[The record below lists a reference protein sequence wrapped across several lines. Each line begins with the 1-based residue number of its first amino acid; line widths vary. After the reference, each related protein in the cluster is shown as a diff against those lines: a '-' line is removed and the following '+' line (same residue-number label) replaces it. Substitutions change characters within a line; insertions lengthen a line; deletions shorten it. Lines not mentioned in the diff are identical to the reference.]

1 MRFSHNRLNACR
13 FPWIGILVAVLTVAG
28 IALAVPARNA
38 ARVARSAGIASDHV
52 PLEMRWLD
60 INTFKCPITNYGFIG
75 NNNAEN
81 RAGGEWPS
89 GSGEYYLYGGGIWI
103 GGTVDQ
109 GPFTE
114 TIGANTV
121 YSFKPSTTNP
131 LGWAGLGGTA
141 GSRAILTDPRA
152 VIGYEPSGG
161 TAEMAPLTKVF
172 FSTESDWPLAA
183 KTAILD
189 TYTEYDDQD
198 PQRWNTGTGS
208 NSGKDTG
215 KWSGTPTAST
225 IATYGLGVKVKQTT
239 YSWNYSNNSDI
250 HFVVYD
256 VENVRTD
263 NKTINNCFVG
273 VVSDPDIGS
282 EAADDMA
289 GFDASRN
296 LGYAYDSDF
305 SEAEF
310 GGVPGFIG
318 YRFLKSPIAEHDIDK
333 NGDGVIDNNP
343 VLINSVPVT
352 DIRAGQ
358 QIGLHAYKIFGRIAG
373 DPANEWE
380 WYMTMAGHNFRE
392 DQNQV
397 YQPFDLSNTPEDQRF
412 LQTTGPFTLK
422 PGQPVQIVVAMMVA
436 KAAGVAGD
444 PVSTRVTELQR
455 VSDVAQSIYDH
466 NFLLPVPPKAP
477 TLTARAGDRKVYLSW
492 DTAAETTADPFYTVA
507 SDASGSLYDPK
518 YKQFDFEGYR
528 VWKSLTGRP
537 DDWTLLADFD
547 KRSVVPRDASI
558 TVQAGAYAGTVTY
571 DAATTED
578 YFLHYGGT
586 SLFNG
591 HEFVVMMDGAT
602 KKMKVYDVG
611 LDGLEIPCNTYADGM
626 DWWYEVGD
634 NSQFELFDSNLNYLS
649 ADSTLNANGTYDEYV
664 PGMIMY
670 LAGMAIQ
677 FDNVPA
683 PAGNVIWHIMPSQEA
698 DYGANTTVAHSYVDE
713 NLTNGKTYF
722 YAVTSYDFQLS
733 SPRSLESGKSLSQ
746 AAVVPRSEPNGMT
759 NPAASAVTHSF
770 GSSDGVTTVEVVDPS
785 AVTGHT
791 YQVGFHSN
799 GKWFVR
805 DANKAAGVDTV
816 VNNVV
821 NQTGGFDYPIVDGVK
836 VSVVGPSIGIESSKY
851 TPSANK
857 WFVERAAGYEVMT
870 GVDWG
875 WGTTVT
881 GADYARIEVR
891 FNGGSTRAPVYVRGA
906 SPSYSYQGAGTIPA
920 EIWDVTNNRRL
931 AAAFVEQNGVASRDG
946 IWTPST
952 APDGGR
958 EYLFIFAQTYDP
970 DTTSAQWA
978 FYKSKSIYYDQGQF
992 PIMTTSWLV
1001 SKAGM
1006 SPTTGDVWK
1015 INPYLVNTP
1024 NDVFE
1029 YKTTAR
1035 VAVDTLLDMSKIT
1048 VVPNPFIIRH
1058 ELMPNENNPALYFT
1072 NLPPSCNI
1080 RIFTLAGDLVT
1091 AFNHNAG
1098 TTASGT
1104 AVWDLRN
1111 NNFQRV
1117 ASGLYLYHV
1126 QDASGRTF
1134 VGKFAVVR

>member
-1 MRFSHNRLNACR
+1 MRFSPDRLNARR
-13 FPWIGILVAVLTVAG
+13 FPWIGIMVAVLVVAG
-28 IALAVPARNA
+28 IASAVPARNA
-38 ARVARSAGIASDHV
+38 ARVARSGRIASDHV
-52 PLEMRWLD
+52 SLEMRWLD
-60 INTFKCPITNYGFIG
+60 INNFKCPITNYGFIG

-81 RAGGEWPS
+81 RAGGEWPA

-103 GGTVDQ
+103 AGTVDQ

-114 TIGANTV
+114 DFGGNTV
-121 YSFKPSTTNP
+121 YTFRPSTTNP
-131 LGWAGLGGTA
+131 LGWQGLGA
-141 GSRAILTDPRA
+141 GGRAILTDPRA

-172 FSTESDWPLAA
+172 MSTESDWPFPN
-183 KTAILD
+183 TVSILD

-239 YSWNYSNNSDI
+239 YSWNYANNSDI

-256 VENVRTD
+256 VENIRTD
-263 NKTINNCFVG
+263 GKTINNCFVG
-273 VVSDPDIGS
+273 VVSDPDIGN

-310 GGVPGFIG
+310 RGVPGFIG
-318 YRFLKSPIAEHDIDK
+318 YRFLKSPVAEHDIDK

-343 VLINSVPVT
+343 VLINSVPVY
-352 DIRAGQ
+352 DVRAGQ

-373 DPANEWE
+373 DPDTEWE

-412 LQTTGPFTLK
+412 LQSTGPFTLK

-436 KAAGVAGD
+436 KAAGNPGD
-444 PVSTRVTELQR
+444 PISVRVAELQR
-455 VSDVAQSIYDH
+455 VSDVAQSIFDN

-477 TLTARAGDRKVYLSW
+477 ALTARAGDRTAYLSW
-492 DTAAETTADPFYTVA
+492 DTIAETTPDPFYSVA
-507 SDASGSLYDPK
+507 SDPASALYDPN
-518 YKQFDFEGYR
+518 YKQYDFEGYR

-537 DDWTLLADFD
+537 DDWELLAEYD
-547 KRSVVPRDASI
+547 RQSVVPRNAEI
-558 TVQAGAYAGTVTY
+558 TVQAGVYGGTLTY
-571 DAATTED
+571 DAATTEG
-578 YFLHYGGT
+578 YFLEYGGT

-591 HEFVVMMDGAT
+591 HEFLVMLDGAT
-602 KKMKVYDVG
+602 QKMKVFDVSLG
-611 LDGLEIPCNTYADGM
+611 GQEIPCNTYADG
-626 DWWYEVGD
+626 DDYWYYVGD
-634 NSQFELFDSNLNYLS
+634 NSQFELFDSSLNYLS
-649 ADSTLNANGTYDEYV
+649 SDSTRNANGINDQYV

-670 LAGMAIQ
+670 LAGMALQ

-683 PAGNVIWHIMPSQEA
+683 PASTVIWRIVPSQEE
-698 DYGANTTVAHSYVDE
+698 DFGANTTVAHSYIDRD
-713 NLTNGKTYF
+713 LINGQKYY
-722 YAVTSYDFQLS
+722 YAVTAYDFQLS
-733 SPRSLESGKSLSQ
+733 SPRSLESGRTLSQ
-746 AAVVPRSEPNGMT
+746 AVVVPRSEPNGLAT
-759 NPAASAVTHSF
+759 PDVAPITRIS
-770 GSSDGVTTVEVVDPS
+770 GSSDGIVNLEVVDPVS
-785 AVTGHT
+785 VTGHT
-791 YQVGFHSN
+791 YRIGF
-799 GKWFVR
+799 KADQTWFVR
-805 DANKAAGVDTV
+805 DIDKPAGQDTV
-816 VNNVV
+816 VNNVA
-821 NQTGGFDYPIVDGVK
+821 NQAGGFDYPIVDGVLVK
-836 VSVVGPSIGIESSKY
+836 VIGPSIGIESSRY
-851 TPSANK
+851 VPSANK
-857 WFVERAAGYEVMT
+857 WFQERAAGYEVMT

-891 FNGGSTRAPVYVRGA
+891 FNGGTTRAPVYVRGA
-906 SPSYSYQGAGTIPA
+906 SPNYSYQGAGTIPA

-931 AAAFVEQNGVASRDG
+931 AAAFVEQNGAVSRDG
-946 IWTPST
+946 VWTPST
-952 APDGGR
+952 AADGGR
-958 EYLFIFAQTYDP
+958 EYLFIFARTYDP

-978 FYKSKSIYYDQGQF
+978 FYKSKSIYSNAGQF
-992 PIMTTSWLV
+992 PIMTASWLV

-1006 SPTTGDVWK
+1006 TFTTGDVWK

-1035 VAVDTLLDMSKIT
+1035 VAVDSLVDMSKIT

-1072 NLPPSCNI
+1072 NLPPVCTV
-1080 RIFTLAGDLVT
+1080 RIYTLSGDLVT
-1091 AFNHNAG
+1091 VLQHATSGAA
-1098 TTASGT
+1098 ASGT

-1126 QDASGRTF
+1126 EDASGRTF